1 MRATQCRD
9 FPDRFEIPGVRLLSI
24 HEYKAVFDAAPD
36 GVVVVDS
43 GGVIRAVNPKV
54 EQMFGWV
61 ADDLEGEPIEVLIP
75 EEVRGAHQ
83 KHRTAFVRNPHDRP
97 MGVGLELYGRR
108 KDGSRFP
115 IEVSLSP
122 WRRDGDGLR
131 VICSVRD
138 ISAIRRL
145 QNFSEGALRATEEE
159 RRRIA
164 RELHDDT
171 AQRLAVLILRLR
183 QLAGERDTERR
194 NELFEVIREE
204 VVETSDGVKRMAR
217 GLRPPE
223 LEELG
228 LEHAL
233 QAHARNLRES
243 GVFDVDIVN
252 TVGIEDC
259 LDETEKLVVYRIVQ
273 EAIWNAVRYSGEASA
288 SVRIWRERETVVAE
302 VSDGGRGFDPN
313 LVADAEAGLGLIGMQ
328 ERATMIGG
336 RLDIDSLPGEG
347 TRVRVIVPVHVDS
360 ENDCD

>member
-1 MRATQCRD
+1 
-9 FPDRFEIPGVRLLSI
+9 LLSI
-24 HEYKAVFDAAPD
+24 EEYKAVFDAAPD
-36 GVVVVDS
+36 AVVVVDRV
-43 GGVIRAVNPKV
+43 GQIRAVNPKA

-61 ADDLEGEPIEVLIP
+61 AQDLEEQSIEVLVP
-75 EEVRGAHQ
+75 EHARAV
-83 KHRTAFVRNPHDRP
+83 HREHRDSFIRNPHDRP
-97 MGVGLELYGRR
+97 MGAGLELYGQR

-122 WRRDGDGLR
+122 WRRSDDDLR

-138 ISAIRRL
+138 VSAIRRL

-183 QLAGERDTERR
+183 QLSGERDARR
-194 NELFEVIREE
+194 RAALFEVIREE
-204 VVETSDGVKRMAR
+204 VVEASDGVKRMAR

-228 LEHAL
+228 LELAL

-243 GVFDVDIVN
+243 GVFDVELHPGGV
-252 TVGIEDC
+252 EHC
-259 LDETEKLVVYRIVQ
+259 LGETEKLVIYRIVQ
-273 EAIWNAVRYSGEASA
+273 EAIWNAVRHSGARSA
-288 SVRIWRERETVVAE
+288 SVRLSRESGTVVAE
-302 VSDGGRGFDPN
+302 VTDRGRGFDPG
-313 LVADAEAGLGLIGMQ
+313 LVRDAERGLGLIGMQ

-347 TRVRVIVPVHVDS
+347 TRVRVVVPVRAESDR
-360 ENDCD
+360 D